1 MLFGYL
7 QFLTRQCMTW
17 GMDDSYHKFCVSN
30 GHCIRYDIRDYTKIN
45 STYGTLEDVDRL
57 IEATHQKGLKIILDI
72 ALNHTSTEVRS
83 GINVLLKR
91 TSPSPVKKHEWF
103 QTSRSSR
110 QSPNGPKRDWYIWHP
125 GKEDPSGKR
134 QPPNNW
140 ESAFGGE

>member
-1 MLFGYL
+1 
-7 QFLTRQCMTW
+7 MTW